1 MSSAVAPPPVV
12 GTALLET
19 RGLHKAFPI
28 ERGIRRRVVGHVRA
42 VDGVDLVV
50 RAGTTTGLVGESGSG
65 KTTFGRL
72 VLRLLEPTAGE
83 ILFDGRDI
91 TELHGN
97 ELRTMRRNFQAVFQD
112 PYSSFD
118 PTNTILDSVREP
130 MKTYFELGKN
140 EQTARAASLF
150 ELVGLSPEYLH
161 RYPSELSGGQLQRAA
176 LARAM
181 VVEPRLLVLDEP
193 VSSLDV
199 STQAQV
205 VNLFADLGQ
214 RLDISFLFIAHDLS
228 VVRHVSNRIAVMYLG
243 RVVEEGPAET
253 VYTRFKHP
261 YTEALLSAIPV
272 PDPVIQRQ
280 RKRIVLVGDQPSP
293 AKPPPGC
300 HFHTRCPYAM
310 DICRTVDPEGF
321 FTADGTTVFCH
332 LHTSGPMLAGAPLA
346 DHSASLKTVQPP
358 GNE

>member
-1 MSSAVAPPPVV
+1 MAGRVSLPPALRVRSRGLRRGARATRRVVRDGYDERRARASSAMHAPLRTGPARDAVSSAVAPPPVT

-130 MKTYFELGKN
+130 
-140 EQTARAASLF
+140 
-150 ELVGLSPEYLH
+150 
-161 RYPSELSGGQLQRAA
+161 
-176 LARAM
+176 
-181 VVEPRLLVLDEP
+181 
-193 VSSLDV
+193 
-199 STQAQV
+199 
-205 VNLFADLGQ
+205 
-214 RLDISFLFIAHDLS
+214 
-228 VVRHVSNRIAVMYLG
+228 
-243 RVVEEGPAET
+243 
-253 VYTRFKHP
+253 
-261 YTEALLSAIPV
+261 
-272 PDPVIQRQ
+272 
-280 RKRIVLVGDQPSP
+280 
-293 AKPPPGC
+293 
-300 HFHTRCPYAM
+300 
-310 DICRTVDPEGF
+310 
-321 FTADGTTVFCH
+321 
-332 LHTSGPMLAGAPLA
+332 
-346 DHSASLKTVQPP
+346 
-358 GNE
+358 